1 MSTKNKFFMS
11 IDIIGDKDKDL
22 YDSIETK
29 IGVDIID
36 ISIHINDYR
45 ITVSDINGNNRY
57 IELSYN
63 NNKSRK
69 YNNASYLLRKYGNIN
84 LHYNRYNILQINNL
98 FIVLNFVIH
107 KLFKKIINK
116 FYSYFLIEIYNYGYT
131 LEIND
136 IKKINFMRLYK
147 SLYYMSLWRFI
158 NRRGIYEPVAIY
170 KSSRHI

>member
-11 IDIIGDKDKDL
+11 IDIIGDKDP
-22 YDSIETK
+22 YDIIDTG
-29 IGVDIID
+29 IIDVDIID

-45 ITVSDINGNNRY
+45 ITLSDINGNNRY

-63 NNKSRK
+63 NKTHK
-69 YNNASYLLRKYGNIN
+69 YNNACHLIREYGKIN
-84 LHYNRYNILQINNL
+84 LYYNRYNILQINNL

-158 NRRGIYEPVAIY
+158 NRRGIYN
-170 KSSRHI
+170 